1 MKKRLC
7 AICCIIMM
15 MLNTMSVFAE
25 TTDTYAGKSLSITA
39 AGSISSVTVGGKAI
53 ITGNASGGAG
63 GYTYSYLIHNKDTD
77 KWSRLTSS
85 FVTSNTYTWTA
96 GSQGNREFFV
106 EVKDSTGKVVRSS
119 AVNVTVTEPKA
130 LVVSTR
136 SSASSITKGSK
147 VTITGTANGGTGVYT
162 YSYLIHNKD
171 TNKWS
176 RLTSSFVTSN
186 TYTWTAGSQG
196 NREFF
201 VEVKDS
207 TGKVVRSSAVPVSV
221 NNAAPLKITAKSN
234 IASVETGNKVTL
246 TGTASGG
253 SGGYT
258 YSYLIH
264 NKDTNKWSRLTSS
277 FVTSNTYTW
286 TAGSQG
292 KREFFV
298 EVKDST
304 GKVVRSSAVAVNVKD
319 SIREQIIGRW
329 NLSYVKGDDGKQY
342 SAKFWYGTMIVEG
355 GGYNAY
361 IEFHRDGSFIH
372 YIECAEDSE
381 GTYTTDGN
389 TIYLNYTRIGKPQY
403 TCDNKIIL
411 QEDGMLCY
419 INKMGA
425 EFITGGKYLN
435 NYYKKVNK

>member
-15 MLNTMSVFAE
+15 MLNTMLVFAE
-25 TTDTYAGKSLSITA
+25 TTDTYAGKALSITA
-39 AGSISSVTVGGKAI
+39 AGSVSSVTVGGKAI
-53 ITGNASGGAG
+53 ITGNASGGARG
-63 GYTYSYLIHNKDTD
+63 
-77 KWSRLTSS
+77 
-85 FVTSNTYTWTA
+85 
-96 GSQGNREFFV
+96 
-106 EVKDSTGKVVRSS
+106 
-119 AVNVTVTEPKA
+119 
-130 LVVSTR
+130 
-136 SSASSITKGSK
+136 
-147 VTITGTANGGTGVYT
+147 YT

-207 TGKVVRSSAVPVSV
+207 TGKVVRSSAVNVTV
-221 NNAAPLKITAKSN
+221 TNANPLTISARSSASSITKGS
-234 IASVETGNKVTL
+234 KVTI
-246 TGTASGG
+246 TGTANGG

-292 KREFFV
+292 NREFFV

-403 TCDNKIIL
+403 TCDNKIVL

-425 EFITGGKYLN
+425 EFITGGEYLN